1 MSKQAGRMSQGAND
15 FLTPYAP
22 TIGTA
27 TDVGTSRAYDNGAVS
42 VTFTPTGPNAATSFT
57 VTASTGQTATGASSP
72 IVVTGIATGATPTFT
87 VAGTNA
93 AGTGPAS
100 AASNSVTVTTVP
112 QSPSVGTITNTC
124 SNRAL
129 NNGLVTVAIE
139 PRATGGKPIT
149 SYYAVS
155 NAAQTGSS
163 ATSPVSVTGLSG
175 GTSYTFQGRVS
186 NANGDSDLTA
196 SSGGV
201 TPTTVPG
208 QVSTPSASTPSAGVD
223 RLTWSAP
230 SNGGSAITSYN
241 WVSSDGKSGSTA
253 STTIDIGQ
261 EQGTAQTYTVTA
273 VNACGAGPT
282 SPASNSVTTTFSF
295 VPFGVFGFS
304 PFGVFSFSPFGVFSF
319 SPFGFSPFGVFSFSP
334 FGFSPFGFSPFGF
347 SPFGFS
353 PFSPGGF
360 GFTPIFMR
368 SLAPMTKVRMAD
380 GTMKDAEDVYVGDVL
395 MSVELPDFA
404 NSYTTEELLAW
415 TATQNITELPLTT
428 TTVNRVTVH
437 PSTAVISINEDVF
450 SPNHV
455 LLIKRGEEIS
465 MKKASDLLTTDQ
477 VWDYETA
484 GWKDLTLL
492 ELHDYDHTV
501 ITINCEPNDLFFT
514 HGALT
519 HDGNESL
526 GSTEQ

>member
-1 MSKQAGRMSQGAND
+1 
-15 FLTPYAP
+15 
-22 TIGTA
+22 
-27 TDVGTSRAYDNGAVS
+27 
-42 VTFTPTGPNAATSFT
+42 
-57 VTASTGQTATGASSP
+57 
-72 IVVTGIATGATPTFT
+72 
-87 VAGTNA
+87 
-93 AGTGPAS
+93 
-100 AASNSVTVTTVP
+100 
-112 QSPSVGTITNTC
+112 
-124 SNRAL
+124 
-129 NNGLVTVAIE
+129 
-139 PRATGGKPIT
+139 
-149 SYYAVS
+149 
-155 NAAQTGSS
+155 
-163 ATSPVSVTGLSG
+163 
-175 GTSYTFQGRVS
+175 
-186 NANGDSDLTA
+186 
-196 SSGGV
+196 
-201 TPTTVPG
+201 
-208 QVSTPSASTPSAGVD
+208 
-223 RLTWSAP
+223 
-230 SNGGSAITSYN
+230 
-241 WVSSDGKSGSTA
+241 
-253 STTIDIGQ
+253 
-261 EQGTAQTYTVTA
+261 
-273 VNACGAGPT
+273 
-282 SPASNSVTTTFSF
+282 
-295 VPFGVFGFS
+295 
-304 PFGVFSFSPFGVFSF
+304 
-319 SPFGFSPFGVFSFSP
+319 
-334 FGFSPFGFSPFGF
+334 
-347 SPFGFS
+347 
-353 PFSPGGF
+353 
-360 GFTPIFMR
+360 MR